1 MPSLADYV
9 RFAARCVDLA
19 EADATHRTLY
29 LEMANAWLALASERI
44 PIPTDPDLFVPSVFE
59 QESGPN
65 FLS

>member
-1 MPSLADYV
+1 LAQD
-9 RFAARCVDLA
+9 
-19 EADATHRTLY
+19 DATHRTLY

>member
-1 MPSLADYV
+1 VPSPADYV

-44 PIPTDPDLFVPSVFE
+44 PIPTDPDLFVPSLF
-59 QESGPN
+59 QESDRAT
-65 FLS
+65 S